1 MGRRLEG
8 CRASCGGCAHL
19 WPEHRRGNVT
29 EVSPEQ
35 LQETCPQHGSSSL
48 PLEHPHGVRGTSSE
62 TRGPC
67 GDTSPCACLR
77 QNEHKRGESP
87 KPQPDTR
94 HQAARAAPSSQGR
107 WLATGHHCSGWDVAV
122 THPRPR
128 PSPAHLISPLG
139 PSQGRTNWGC
149 TTKTSSL
156 VTFGGPSAAAWG
168 LLSGVGTGLSGHHP
182 SCCNYTALHTLTPF

>member
-8 CRASCGGCAHL
+8 CRASCGGCPHL

-35 LQETCPQHGSSSL
+35 LQETCPQHGSSGL

-94 HQAARAAPSSQGR
+94 HQVARAAPSSQGR

-128 PSPAHLISPLG
+128 PSPAHLIPPLG
-139 PSQGRTNWGC
+139 PSRGRMLHPAWDELGLHHHDQQPGHIWGPFSC
-149 TTKTSSL
+149 SL
-156 VTFGGPSAAAWG
+156 
-168 LLSGVGTGLSGHHP
+168 GVAQW
-182 SCCNYTALHTLTPF
+182 CRDWA